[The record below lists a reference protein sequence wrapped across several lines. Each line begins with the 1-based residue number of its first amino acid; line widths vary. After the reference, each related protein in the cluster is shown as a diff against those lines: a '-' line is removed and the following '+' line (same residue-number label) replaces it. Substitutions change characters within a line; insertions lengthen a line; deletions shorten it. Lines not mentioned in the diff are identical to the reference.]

1 MMIFT
6 YLILGAA
13 YGFAAALQPGPFQTY
28 MISETVRNGWKRTLP
43 VIFAPLLS
51 DGPIIIM
58 VLLVLSRVPAWWLI
72 LLRFSGGIF
81 ILFLAAGLLKAWM
94 KSDLKHDATASGI
107 QYNILR
113 AALVNFLNP
122 SPYLYWS
129 LVTGPW
135 LIKGWHE
142 SPVYGVSFL
151 AGFYC
156 ILLLTLAG
164 LLFVFASVDRMGSRV
179 QRALLGISGLM
190 LASLGLYQIW
200 EGALMMMHRQ

>member
-1 MMIFT
+1 MIFT

-28 MISETVRNGWKRTLP
+28 MIAETVRNGWRRTIP

-51 DGPIIIM
+51 DGPIIIV
-58 VLLVLSRVPAWWLI
+58 VLLVLSRLPAWWLI

-81 ILFLAAGLLKAWM
+81 ILFLAAGTLRAWT
-94 KSDLKHDATASGI
+94 KSDLQHETNASGFH
-107 QYNILR
+107 YNILR

-129 LVTGPW
+129 LVTGPL

-164 LLFVFASVDRMGSRV
+164 LLSVFAWADRMGSRL

-190 LASLGLYQIW
+190 LGVLGFYQIW
-200 EGALMMMHRQ
+200 EGAVMMMHQR